1 MSVQIFRETNIA
13 GGFTGRIQQFCSDAC
28 AAEYDCNG
36 LAFGRCTSEQQDAP
50 TNNMARC
57 DACLK
62 WLQPLPSDDDR
73 VIVNVR
79 FVSHLR
85 RDIGDFCDSSALAG
99 EAERMA
105 CQIHDEIATA
115 YALLKKGRSDALQIP
130 GRMWKVTDFH
140 LPGTVEFEEQIR
152 QLETSENK

>member
-1 MSVQIFRETNIA
+1 MSVRVFREKNIA
-13 GGFTGRIQQFCSDAC
+13 GGFTGRIQQFCSDSC
-28 AAEYDCNG
+28 AEEYDCNG
-36 LAFGRCTSEQQDAP
+36 LACERYFSEWQDAP

-85 RDIGDFCDSSALAG
+85 RDIGDANDGSALAG

-105 CQIHDEIATA
+105 RQINDEIATA
-115 YALLKKGRSDALQIP
+115 YALLKKDPSDALQTP

-152 QLETSENK
+152 QLEALENK